1 MVSVVDVKV
10 SDDLKN
16 ATLYLSF
23 YNNTK
28 NFSPEY
34 YFKELNSKKNIIKYK
49 LGNSLKL
56 KYMPRIK
63 FLLSDEYAYY
73 DKINRLLKD
82 DHE

>member
-28 NFSPEY
+28 DFSPEE
-34 YFKELNSKKNIIKYK
+34 YFKELNSKRNIIKYK

-56 KYMPRIK
+56 KYMPTIK
-63 FLLSDEYAYY
+63 FLLSDEYEYY